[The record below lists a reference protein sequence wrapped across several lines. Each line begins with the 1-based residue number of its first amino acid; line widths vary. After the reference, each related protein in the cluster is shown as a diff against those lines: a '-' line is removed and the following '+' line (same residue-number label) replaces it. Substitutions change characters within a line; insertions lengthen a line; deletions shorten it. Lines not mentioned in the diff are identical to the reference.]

1 MEEILAL
8 QQQLAAVQKQ
18 VTKQRLGDRNIV
30 ELVLKL
36 KQLGRLELI
45 YTTDGKEFLTPEQ
58 LVREVADE
66 LEVSNGRIALG
77 VIQPILNVDSHYIEI
92 AAATLV
98 EREADVEPDHLLV
111 DRAEARHGRDAD
123 LGSV

>member
-18 VTKQRLGDRNIV
+18 DTKQRLGDRNIV

-58 LVREVADE
+58 LVRAGEPRLKRA
-66 LEVSNGRIALG
+66 S
-77 VIQPILNVDSHYIEI
+77 PIS
-92 AAATLV
+92 T
-98 EREADVEPDHLLV
+98 
-111 DRAEARHGRDAD
+111 
-123 LGSV
+123 

>member
-1 MEEILAL
+1 MLSICVLPVEQDVRMEEILAL

-18 VTKQRLGDRNIV
+18 DTKQRLGDRNIV

-58 LVREVADE
+58 LVRE
-66 LEVSNGRIALG
+66 
-77 VIQPILNVDSHYIEI
+77 
-92 AAATLV
+92 T
-98 EREADVEPDHLLV
+98 
-111 DRAEARHGRDAD
+111 
-123 LGSV
+123 